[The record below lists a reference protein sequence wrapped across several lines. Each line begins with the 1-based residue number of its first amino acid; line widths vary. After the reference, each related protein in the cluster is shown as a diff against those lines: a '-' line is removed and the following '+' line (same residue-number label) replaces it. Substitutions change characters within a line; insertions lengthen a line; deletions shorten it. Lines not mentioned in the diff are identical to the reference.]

1 MAGSKFRSDR
11 GLTSRM
17 ILTMVLLFV
26 VYVLFI
32 VGLVAAGLNIWLVLV
47 LVGAF
52 ALFSYLS
59 SDKIA
64 MLSIGARVYSPKQEP
79 VLTACL
85 VTVCSISVIANPL
98 VGIVHDH
105 VMQA

>member
-1 MAGSKFRSDR
+1 
-11 GLTSRM
+11 M

-47 LVGAF
+47 RVSAF
-52 ALFSYLS
+52 ALFSYFS

-64 MLSIGARVYSPKQEP
+64 MFSMGAREASPQQEP
-79 VLTACL
+79 DLHARTDRLSAMADIAKPGVGLARSDALSPREPGPRQTP
-85 VTVCSISVIANPL
+85 SV
-98 VGIVHDH
+98 
-105 VMQA
+105 